1 MVLFQI
7 LAEILAAAWMIKW
20 IFGDHGLALSGKKLR
35 VFILGLSFLLALS
48 LATLFSPSPE
58 YSFLGSYERRM
69 GLLSWLHF
77 FVLFTVLILE
87 NWQSRD
93 IRLILN
99 GVLIASGLVVFYA
112 IVQFFG
118 INIWTW
124 QWVSTRAA
132 ILDTRI
138 FATFGQPNFLA
149 SWLLLVIPL
158 NSFCFFYFKNKYQRI
173 LISALTLLCFVTL
186 LLTQSRGAWLGFLAE
201 IIFFIGAYLFIK
213 NKKRTLRIFLVIF
226 LVLLIGYILLNI
238 FSTTNSSK
246 KVVGPTLFYRL
257 KSLVL
262 VKGVVSTY
270 TRLLSWRIALQSIVH
285 RPVLGY
291 GPEMFVFEA
300 IRYYQP
306 SQAIYETINTFPDR
320 AHNDFLDITLNAG
333 LIGLLFYV
341 ALLVTIFYYSLRFIK
356 NNLSHIRDDSALVLA
371 LTVGLFGY
379 LASLQFNFHDI
390 QIVIYFWLYLGL
402 VVFLTCPTSLLPKQ
416 ERQRNI
422 WYQGVLS
429 VLVIILMAT
438 VIWFF
443 NLRVILA
450 DLYYRQAYMQL
461 KDQKIKQSLKN
472 FDKIFS
478 LQPEQPYYREGL
490 AINITGLVNS
500 VSPDNSLKLINLSI
514 EALNDNDP
522 HARSFFAR
530 LYLVQL
536 YSLRAQL
543 TQSAQDFQEAENE
556 FIKLSQF
563 SPKIANIYNEWCQL
577 KIYEEDWTSAA
588 QTCQMALDLY
598 PDLNDPNLNDIHR
611 REIVTEKITVYDKLG
626 EIHLARKEYSLAL
639 STYWIILHL
648 DPWQHQYYKKI
659 ADVYYLRRDLG
670 SAIKYNLRGYSLSPK
685 DYNWPLAIAMLYRE
699 QGNNKM
705 ALRYV
710 NETLS
715 LQKDNPSAQSL
726 LKELKKEL

>member
-1 MVLFQI
+1 
-7 LAEILAAAWMIKW
+7 
-20 IFGDHGLALSGKKLR
+20 
-35 VFILGLSFLLALS
+35 
-48 LATLFSPSPE
+48 
-58 YSFLGSYERRM
+58 
-69 GLLSWLHF
+69 
-77 FVLFTVLILE
+77 
-87 NWQSRD
+87 
-93 IRLILN
+93 
-99 GVLIASGLVVFYA
+99 
-112 IVQFFG
+112 
-118 INIWTW
+118 
-124 QWVSTRAA
+124 
-132 ILDTRI
+132 
-138 FATFGQPNFLA
+138 
-149 SWLLLVIPL
+149 
-158 NSFCFFYFKNKYQRI
+158 
-173 LISALTLLCFVTL
+173 
-186 LLTQSRGAWLGFLAE
+186 
-201 IIFFIGAYLFIK
+201 
-213 NKKRTLRIFLVIF
+213 
-226 LVLLIGYILLNI
+226 
-238 FSTTNSSK
+238 
-246 KVVGPTLFYRL
+246 
-257 KSLVL
+257 
-262 VKGVVSTY
+262 
-270 TRLLSWRIALQSIVH
+270 
-285 RPVLGY
+285 
-291 GPEMFVFEA
+291 
-300 IRYYQP
+300 
-306 SQAIYETINTFPDR
+306 
-320 AHNDFLDITLNAG
+320 
-333 LIGLLFYV
+333 
-341 ALLVTIFYYSLRFIK
+341 
-356 NNLSHIRDDSALVLA
+356 
-371 LTVGLFGY
+371 
-379 LASLQFNFHDI
+379 
-390 QIVIYFWLYLGL
+390 
-402 VVFLTCPTSLLPKQ
+402 
-416 ERQRNI
+416 
-422 WYQGVLS
+422 
-429 VLVIILMAT
+429 
-438 VIWFF
+438 
-443 NLRVILA
+443 
-450 DLYYRQAYMQL
+450 
-461 KDQKIKQSLKN
+461 
-472 FDKIFS
+472 